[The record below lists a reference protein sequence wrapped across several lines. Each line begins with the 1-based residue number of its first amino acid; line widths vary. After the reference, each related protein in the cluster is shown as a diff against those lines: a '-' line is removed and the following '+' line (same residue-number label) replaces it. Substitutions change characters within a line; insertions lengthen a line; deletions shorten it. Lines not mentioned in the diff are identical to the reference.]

1 MKDIIFFNHFH
12 NGDVFHSR
20 GFVQFLMDYFP
31 DTNFWYHHPWGPKL
45 LQDMRCGYRQ
55 VLPTSDQL
63 HKHTQLLESTDSIFI
78 NTWVGA
84 WFDDKDAI
92 LPYKGETNFRFNY
105 YMYEKIYEVLSQ
117 WIGKK
122 IDYPTPSE
130 VVKLFPAIDYSKFP
144 ACQNINIDKSKKSVL
159 FSNGPVH
166 SGQCNYTGNL
176 SEIIEFVADSY
187 PAIDFYATHKY
198 NSSKKNVIFTSDII
212 KTERP
217 DLNEISYISTF
228 CNLIIGRN
236 SGPFC
241 FTTTKDNILTEGKK
255 FFSFGKREQDSFF
268 LGIEDVK
275 CRFYFHYYEKPEV
288 LYQIINDLVKEENE
302 RSS

>member
-1 MKDIIFFNHFH
+1 
-12 NGDVFHSR
+12 
-20 GFVQFLMDYFP
+20 
-31 DTNFWYHHPWGPKL
+31 
-45 LQDMRCGYRQ
+45 
-55 VLPTSDQL
+55 
-63 HKHTQLLESTDSIFI
+63 
-78 NTWVGA
+78 
-84 WFDDKDAI
+84 
-92 LPYKGETNFRFNY
+92 
-105 YMYEKIYEVLSQ
+105 MYEKIYDILGN

-122 IDYPTPSE
+122 IDYPTTSE
-130 VVKLFPAIDYSKFP
+130 VVKLFPVIDYSKFP
-144 ACQNINIDKSKKSVL
+144 ACQNISIDKIKKNVL

-166 SGQCNYTGNL
+166 SGQCDYTGNL

-212 KTERP
+212 KSERP

-241 FTTTKDNILTEGKK
+241 FTTTKDNVLTEGKK
-255 FFSFGKREQDSFF
+255 FFSFGKRELDSFYV
-268 LGIEDVK
+268 GIEDAK
-275 CRFYFHYYEKPEV
+275 CRFHFHPYKRPET